1 MSLFGQN
8 MIDIGIPHAFIKDF
22 FTLDFFNSFHQ

>member
-1 MSLFGQN
+1 